1 MNGYLEGYDYDIVDG
16 EVVYDTT
23 KFDPPVTD
31 PFMPGKST
39 VLKNSPVESVEMYL
53 KLQAG
58 EEPTTGA
65 ERTALSYFESAPAMA
80 EGYVIAAEH
89 QDELLTSLFN
99 AAPTDTMKKNGS
111 SSRPWRNRFTQTLSM
126 EKKIRLHLISL

>member
-39 VLKNSPVESVEMYL
+39 ILKNSPSESVEMYL

-58 EEPTTGA
+58 EEQVLR
-65 ERTALSYFESAPAMA
+65 ERHYRILRAHRRWQKVM
-80 EGYVIAAEH
+80 
-89 QDELLTSLFN
+89 LLQQS
-99 AAPTDTMKKNGS
+99 
-111 SSRPWRNRFTQTLSM
+111 
-126 EKKIRLHLISL
+126 IRMNF